1 MQLRKYGAMKARK
14 LLLAVALG
22 IVVLAPSA
30 SATAQGSA
38 ITFDQA
44 DGPGGAC
51 EWRNNSGV
59 PFELSID
66 GGPGVI
72 HDDGAVIPVPQGS
85 SVRWLPEERTFGST
99 AIGVIRECEP
109 FVAPESTP
117 EPEPAPET
125 EPTPELEP
133 TPEPEPAPA
142 AEDNSGGGVGV
153 PVIVGAG
160 VVILVL
166 AGGAT
171 WKLR

>member
-14 LLLAVALG
+14 LLLAAVLG
-22 IVVLAPSA
+22 IVILAPSA
-30 SATAQGSA
+30 SATAQGTA

-44 DGPGGAC
+44 DGPDDEC

-99 AIGVIRECEP
+99 AIGVIRECQP

-117 EPEPAPET
+117 EQES
-125 EPTPELEP
+125 
-133 TPEPEPAPA
+133 TPEPESTPA
-142 AEDNSGGGVGV
+142 AEDASSGGVGV

-160 VVILVL
+160 VVVLVL
-166 AGGAT
+166 AGGAA

>member
-1 MQLRKYGAMKARK
+1 MQLRRYVAMKARK
-14 LLLAVALG
+14 LLLAAVLG
-22 IVVLAPSA
+22 IVILAPSA
-30 SATAQGSA
+30 SATAQGTA

-44 DGPGGAC
+44 DGPDDEC

-99 AIGVIRECEP
+99 AIGVIRECQP

-117 EPEPAPET
+117 EPEP
-125 EPTPELEP
+125 
-133 TPEPEPAPA
+133 TPEPESAPASESTPA
-142 AEDNSGGGVGV
+142 AEDNSSGGIGV

-166 AGGAT
+166 AGAV

>member
-44 DGPGGAC
+44 DGPDGAC

-99 AIGVIRECEP
+99 AIGVIRECEVV
-109 FVAPESTP
+109 VAPESTP

-125 EPTPELEP
+125 ESS
-133 TPEPEPAPA
+133 PEPESTSV
-142 AEDNSGGGVGV
+142 AEDNSSGGIGV

-166 AGGAT
+166 AGAV